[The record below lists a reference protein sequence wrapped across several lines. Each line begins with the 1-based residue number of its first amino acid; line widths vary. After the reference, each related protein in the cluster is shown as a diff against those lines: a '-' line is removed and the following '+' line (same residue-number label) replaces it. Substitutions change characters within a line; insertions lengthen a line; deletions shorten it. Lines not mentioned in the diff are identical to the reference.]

1 MKNDTTTFASI
12 IGLIVFILVFA
23 AIGPF
28 ITIWALNT
36 LFSLAIPYTLTTW
49 AATAWLGLVLSGI
62 SATKKNN
69 A

>member
-1 MKNDTTTFASI
+1 
-12 IGLIVFILVFA
+12 
-23 AIGPF
+23 
-28 ITIWALNT
+28 